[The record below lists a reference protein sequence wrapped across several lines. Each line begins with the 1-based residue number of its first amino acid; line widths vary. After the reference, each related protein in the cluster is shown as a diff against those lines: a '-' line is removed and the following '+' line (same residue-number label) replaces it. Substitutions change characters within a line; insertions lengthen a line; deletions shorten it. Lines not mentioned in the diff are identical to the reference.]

1 MFTSPFVI
9 SKFKQDIEDL
19 AVEQN
24 HVGME
29 HAECIHNVDESV
41 VAMIPDIRVAL
52 AQFSPITSPVGSFSH
67 SNMASYLGG
76 RPSASSG
83 NRGSSMQE
91 SPMVVLNSSSTGA
104 LSTSLSSSASSTST
118 LQREMQ
124 GQL

>member
-1 MFTSPFVI
+1 MI

-24 HVGME
+24 QVGME
-29 HAECIHNVDESV
+29 HAERIHNVDESV

-52 AQFSPITSPVGSFSH
+52 AQFSPISSPAGSFSH
-67 SNMASYLGG
+67 SNIASYLGG
-76 RPSASSG
+76 RQSASG
-83 NRGSSMQE
+83 NRGSSSMQE

-104 LSTSLSSSASSTST
+104 PSTILASSVSSTST
-118 LQREMQ
+118 LQQEMQ